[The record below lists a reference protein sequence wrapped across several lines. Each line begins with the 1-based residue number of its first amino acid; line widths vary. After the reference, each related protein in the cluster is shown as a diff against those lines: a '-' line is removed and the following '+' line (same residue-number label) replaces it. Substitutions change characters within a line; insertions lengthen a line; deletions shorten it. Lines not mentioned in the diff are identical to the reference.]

1 MKFEYDNNKSDINKQ
16 KHGIDFKEAQ
26 LLWEDENLLEVSL
39 SFSDEFRY
47 LCIGIIQNRYYSA
60 IITYRDA
67 NIRIIS
73 VRRSRKEEIYHY
85 ENNS

>member
-26 LLWEDENLLEVSL
+26 LLWEDENLLEVPL

-73 VRRSRKEEIYHY
+73 VRRSRKEEIYNY